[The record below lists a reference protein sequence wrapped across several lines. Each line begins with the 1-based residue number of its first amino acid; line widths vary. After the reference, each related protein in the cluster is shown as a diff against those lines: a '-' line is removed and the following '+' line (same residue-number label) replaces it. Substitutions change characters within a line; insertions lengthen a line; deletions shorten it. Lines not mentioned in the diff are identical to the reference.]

1 MPYRRKKPPLEPC
14 PVETVVAMFSGR
26 WKVRVLYLLSRQD
39 LAFNEIKAATGA
51 VSQQV
56 LSNLLRELEADALV
70 ARTGTA
76 TLRVSCYRLTPKGH
90 TLVRLLAPVAAW
102 GTELLSEQ
110 GLIWNPP
117 PPVQGAVEKGG
128 GGRFA

>member
-1 MPYRRKKPPLEPC
+1 MTYQRKKPPLDPC
-14 PVETVVAMFSGR
+14 PVETVVAMISGK

-39 LAFNEIKAATGA
+39 LAFSEIKAATGA

-56 LSNLLRELEADALV
+56 LSSLLRELETDALI
-70 ARTGTA
+70 ARAGTA
-76 TLRVSCYRLTPKGH
+76 ALRVSRYRLTPKGH
-90 TLVRLLAPVAAW
+90 ALVRLLAPVAAW

-110 GLIWNPP
+110 GLTWQPP
-117 PPVQGAVEKGG
+117 PTVQGAEKG